1 MIHLEQLKMTLKA
14 ARVSAGL
21 SQTEAAR
28 KIGVTKDTLGNWER
42 GKTYPNALNI
52 RRIEDVYGVRYDS
65 IIFLLKDN
73 A

>member
-1 MIHLEQLKMTLKA
+1 MEQLKMTLKA

-42 GKTYPNALNI
+42 GKTYPDALNI

>member
-1 MIHLEQLKMTLKA
+1 MTLKA
-14 ARVSAGL
+14 ARVNAGL
-21 SQTEAAR
+21 SQAEASE

-52 RRIEDVYGVRYDS
+52 RKIEEVYGVRYDS
-65 IIFLLKDN
+65 IIFLLKDD

>member
-1 MIHLEQLKMTLKA
+1 MEQLKMTLKA

-65 IIFLLKDN
+65 IIFLLKDD

>member
-1 MIHLEQLKMTLKA
+1 MTLKA

>member
-1 MIHLEQLKMTLKA
+1 MEQLKMTLKA

-52 RRIEDVYGVRYDS
+52 RRIEDVYGVRYDN

>member
-1 MIHLEQLKMTLKA
+1 MTLKA

-65 IIFLLKDN
+65 IIFLLKETGGRCRE
-73 A
+73 

>member
-1 MIHLEQLKMTLKA
+1 MEQLKMTLKA

-73 A
+73 T

>member
-1 MIHLEQLKMTLKA
+1 MTLKA

-52 RRIEDVYGVRYDS
+52 RRIEDVYGVRYDN

>member
-1 MIHLEQLKMTLKA
+1 MEQLKMTLKA